1 MRTDRYGRKL
11 LSIKTINYIGT
22 AVLIATMILS
32 VIWYDW
38 KLALLI
44 YMALL
49 GNNFERRKSWVA
61 DQRKNQ

>member
-1 MRTDRYGRKL
+1 MRTDKYGRKL
-11 LSIKTINYIGT
+11 LNIKTINYIGT
-22 AVLIATMILS
+22 AVLIATMVLS

-49 GNNFERRKSWVA
+49 GNNFERRK
-61 DQRKNQ
+61 